1 MTEAEHPTEGSGP
14 GSNSGS
20 EASAPWFSL
29 SLPAMLTDVPSKL
42 HYFIESVI
50 ITLTKKKVVKDEDNF
65 YAG

>member
-1 MTEAEHPTEGSGP
+1 
-14 GSNSGS
+14 
-20 EASAPWFSL
+20 
-29 SLPAMLTDVPSKL
+29 MLTDVPSKL